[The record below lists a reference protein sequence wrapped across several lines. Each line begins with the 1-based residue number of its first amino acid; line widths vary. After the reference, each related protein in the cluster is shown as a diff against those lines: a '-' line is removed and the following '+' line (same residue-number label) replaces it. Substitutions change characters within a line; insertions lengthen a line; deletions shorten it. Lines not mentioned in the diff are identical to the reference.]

1 MDFTIYTAG
10 SVEFLEMMLNA
21 TAMVT
26 GSGTTEDIAKIGALI
41 GLLLVAFQA
50 VFSNQP
56 IGFQKPALMLVIYA
70 LFYGPAVT
78 VVIED
83 TVASQ
88 ARVVDNVP
96 LGPAFVGST
105 ISTIAHGITKTM
117 EQATSH
123 PGMTEYGLFNS
134 LQTISAIRDTLRNP
148 TSLDAYNNYG
158 QNLGKDLPRTFRA
171 HMTYCVGNPSEL
183 EETSIEERYR
193 MANSVGGGYLG
204 AIQSFRESQYTYVY
218 DGSEGAGLPAFKTC
232 RESSEFIS
240 RAYAEILP
248 DMMQEILIKGFSSAY
263 KEGQLVN
270 GGQLMMSTQEAI
282 DALAL
287 TSKSA
292 QEYVVTSA
300 LISNFENG
308 RAEALQHW
316 HGSRAAVALRD
327 SLNQQELQWA
337 GRGDVFKH
345 YMRPMISF
353 FEGLLYAIT
362 PFMAFALMLGSVGT
376 SILGKYLVLP
386 IAVGLWLPLLSIVNA
401 FTLWYA
407 GAQMDPILN
416 GYDATST
423 GFAISQITDLDHAV
437 SKALGVGGLLAS
449 SVPALALFLVSGSA
463 YVANSIM
470 SNMTSGDK
478 FRSEDISPRVQTS
491 SPSLGTGSMYTSDHT
506 TDGVSRT
513 GTREKSV
520 QFSGQQA
527 WEAGVQS
534 AQTKANESM
543 ETYSEKLGS
552 AMTQAMSTGTGQQ
565 HISNMGRQTMA
576 SLDMS
581 SDSGFQQ
588 AASVLRSAGYSEEQI
603 QAGAMTA
610 SAGLGFKFGA
620 TWGGQFQDTE
630 QMRNMSSE
638 QRQEVENAMATAG
651 NSVSARTSSADVF
664 QAGESFSNGVTS
676 QMGVSNMDELSKTAS
691 IAQKDALSYQTAQS
705 NKDTLSGQQS
715 IDLKQAAFNALA
727 GGAGVHG
734 SHANAARNAE
744 ERFFDSPEDRQ
755 MLAKNL
761 ASVRES
767 GISSND
773 AEQRMAAM
781 ALTMHQQ
788 GRFGELVN
796 SEYNPFMISP
806 VTGDAHQNAGL
817 AGVAAP
823 DLQNRFEA
831 SRAENAAAINS
842 FAASSGHA
850 DLSDRASGRIAAADV
865 ANQGAVLG
873 HRAGSEAYLADQ
885 DRPGTVE
892 LDHIRTTE
900 PVANYFREG
909 ANQTG
914 ESISG
919 IKETISNLH
928 SRITGKETD
937 DLPPVVDP
945 KTGEVWQSDVPPS
958 WEVPGPENRTPPVP
972 APERPAATLPDSAAN
987 DSFSAA
993 PQSPRPPSIG
1003 SDVAE
1008 VAQETSSGRSSAAP
1022 AGRAPNIS
1030 D

>member
-26 GSGTTEDIAKIGALI
+26 GSGTTEDIARIGALI
-41 GLLLVAFQA
+41 GLLLVVFQA
-50 VFSNQP
+50 VFSGQP

-70 LFYGPAVT
+70 MFYGPAVT

-105 ISTIAHGITKTM
+105 ISTVAHGIAQTM
-117 EQATSH
+117 EQATSL
-123 PGMTEYGLFNS
+123 PGMTGYGLFGS

-158 QNLGKDLPRTFRA
+158 QALGKDLPRTFRA

-183 EETSIEERYR
+183 DTTPIEERYR

-204 AIQSFRESQYTYVY
+204 AIHSFRESQYSYVY
-218 DGSEGAGLPAFKTC
+218 DGTEGAGVPAFKTC

-248 DMMQEILIKGFSSAY
+248 DLMQEILMKGFSSAY
-263 KEGQLVN
+263 KQGQIVN
-270 GGQLMMSTQEAI
+270 GGQLMMNAQEAI
-282 DALAL
+282 DALAI

-362 PFMAFALMLGSVGT
+362 PFMAFALMLGSTGT
-376 SILGKYLVLP
+376 SILAKYLVLP
-386 IAVGLWLPLLSIVNA
+386 LAVGLWLPLLSIVNA

-407 GAQMDPILN
+407 GAQMDPILS
-416 GYDATST
+416 GYDPTST

-478 FRSEDISPRVQTS
+478 FRSEDITPRVQDS
-491 SPSLGTGSMYTSDHT
+491 SPSLATNSMYTADHT

-520 QFSGQQA
+520 QFSGTQA
-527 WEAGVQS
+527 AEASVQS
-534 AQTKANESM
+534 AQAKASESM

-552 AMTQAMSTGTGQQ
+552 AMTQAISTGTGQQ
-565 HISNMGRQTMA
+565 HISNVGKQTMT

-588 AASVLRSAGYSEEQI
+588 ARSTLRTAGYSEEQI
-603 QAGAMTA
+603 QAGAATA

-651 NSVSARTSSADVF
+651 NSVTARTSSADVF

-676 QMGVSNMDELSKTAS
+676 QMGISNTDELSKTAS
-691 IAQKDALSYQTAQS
+691 IAQKDSETYQKAMS
-705 NKDTLSGQQS
+705 SKDAIAGQQS
-715 IDLKQAAFNALA
+715 LDLKQAAFNALA

-755 MLAKNL
+755 MLANNL

-788 GRFGELVN
+788 GRFGEMVN

-817 AGVAAP
+817 ADVAAP
-823 DLQNRFEA
+823 NLQNRFEA
-831 SRAENAAAINS
+831 NRAENSAAINGV
-842 FAASSGHA
+842 AGNSGHA
-850 DLSDRASGRIAAADV
+850 ELRERASGTIDAAD
-865 ANQGAVLG
+865 ASNQGAVLG
-873 HRAGSEAYLADQ
+873 HRAASEAYLADQ

-914 ESISG
+914 ESFKSFGDGISDL
-919 IKETISNLH
+919 K
-928 SRITGKETD
+928 SRFTGED
-937 DLPPVVDP
+937 HGDLSPVADP
-945 KTGEVWQSDVPPS
+945 RTGEVWESDVPPS
-958 WEVPGPENRTPPVP
+958 WAMPGPDNTLPPVP
-972 APERPAATLPDSAAN
+972 APERPAASLPDSAAN
-987 DSFSAA
+987 ESF
-993 PQSPRPPSIG
+993 PRSPSIN
-1003 SDVAE
+1003 SVVAE
-1008 VAQETSSGRSSAAP
+1008 EPVSSRSTAAP
-1022 AGRAPNIS
+1022 AGRAPNLN

>member
-26 GSGTTEDIAKIGALI
+26 GSGTTEDIARIGALI
-41 GLLLVAFQA
+41 GLLLVVFQA
-50 VFSNQP
+50 VFSGQP
-56 IGFQKPALMLVIYA
+56 IGFQKPALMLVLYA
-70 LFYGPAVT
+70 MFYGPVVT

-105 ISTIAHGITKTM
+105 ISTIAHGIAKTM
-117 EQATSH
+117 EQATSL
-123 PGMTEYGLFNS
+123 PGMTDYGLFGS

-158 QNLGKDLPRTFRA
+158 KALGKDLPRTFRA

-183 EETSIEERYR
+183 ETTPIEERYR
-193 MANSVGGGYLG
+193 MSNAVGGGYLG
-204 AIQSFRESQYTYVY
+204 AIQSFRESQYSYVY
-218 DGSEGAGLPAFKTC
+218 DGSEGAGVPAFKTC

-248 DMMQEILIKGFSSAY
+248 DLMQEILMKGFSSAY
-263 KEGQLVN
+263 KQGQIVN
-270 GGQLMMSTQEAI
+270 GGQLMMNTQEAI

-416 GYDATST
+416 GYDPTST

-478 FRSEDISPRVQTS
+478 FRSEDINPRVQDS
-491 SPSLGTGSMYTSDHT
+491 SPSLATSSMFTSDHT

-513 GTREKSV
+513 GTREKAV

-527 WEAGVQS
+527 AEASVQS
-534 AQTKANESM
+534 ARSRANESM
-543 ETYSEKLGS
+543 EAYSEKLGS
-552 AMTQAMSTGTGQQ
+552 AVTQAMSTSQGQQ
-565 HISNMGRQTMA
+565 MVSNMGKQTMS

-581 SDSGFQQ
+581 SDAGFQE
-588 AASVLRSAGYSEEQI
+588 ASSKLRSAGFSEEQI
-603 QAGAMTA
+603 QAGAWTA
-610 SAGLGFKFGA
+610 SAGLGVNLGLTA
-620 TWGGQFQDTE
+620 GTQLQDTE

-638 QRQEVENAMATAG
+638 QRQEVENAISTLG
-651 NSVSARTSSADVF
+651 NSVSARTSSADTF
-664 QAGESFSNGVTS
+664 QAGESFSNGVNS
-676 QMGVSNMDELSKTAS
+676 QMGVANTQELSKTMSSAR
-691 IAQKDALSYQTAQS
+691 KDSETYQNALSA
-705 NKDTLSGQQS
+705 KDTLAGQQS
-715 IDLKQAAFNALA
+715 LDLKQTAANALA
-727 GGAGVHG
+727 SGSNVHG
-734 SHANAARNAE
+734 SNANAARNAE
-744 ERFFDSPEDRQ
+744 ERFFDSPEDRA

-761 ASVRES
+761 ASVRETGLTS
-767 GISSND
+767 DDS
-773 AEQRMAAM
+773 EQRMAAM
-781 ALTMHQQ
+781 ALTLHQQ
-788 GRFGELVN
+788 GRFGEMVN

-806 VTGDAHQNAGL
+806 VTGDAHQNAGIGSVSNPNIESNFESL
-817 AGVAAP
+817 RAG
-823 DLQNRFEA
+823 
-831 SRAENAAAINS
+831 NAAAIDGVG
-842 FAASSGHA
+842 FDGHEG
-850 DLSDRASGRIAAADV
+850 LHDRASHAIPAAEA
-865 ANQGAVLG
+865 ANRGAVLG
-873 HRAGSEAYLADQ
+873 HRAASEAYLADQ
-885 DRPGTVE
+885 DRPDQVALDNVSTTNPIGTYA
-892 LDHIRTTE
+892 TNS
-900 PVANYFREG
+900 ANSF
-909 ANQTG
+909 G
-914 ESISG
+914 ESADTFTG
-919 IKETISNLH
+919 
-928 SRITGKETD
+928 RIERFADKVLGVEKPEAPPMTDPNTGQ
-937 DLPPVVDP
+937 
-945 KTGEVWQSDVPPS
+945 VWESDVPAP
-958 WEVPGPENRTPPVP
+958 WEVPAAQDNAPVPVPKPGLPTTSVDEPRRSPSITSDVVEAEPPVSQNGGG
-972 APERPAATLPDSAAN
+972 AG
-987 DSFSAA
+987 
-993 PQSPRPPSIG
+993 Q
-1003 SDVAE
+1003 
-1008 VAQETSSGRSSAAP
+1008 
-1022 AGRAPNIS
+1022 AGRVPNLN